1 METGVVVVGG
11 GPAGLSVA
19 ARLRGVDALVLEAS
33 PRLGWPPHCTG
44 IVSPAVAQGLTG
56 LGLRGL
62 ASEEVLEAV
71 YEEAVFL
78 GPGAREA
85 CRLSG
90 RPLAVKLARPGLEQL
105 LASLAE
111 ARGHRVAAKAVAEAV
126 QLRGARVAV
135 TVRGAGVVEAHYAV
149 LAQGRQR
156 HTPRLPLPPGPCSSV
171 PGVEERVVLT
181 KRVPGEA
188 FYTLHASRIA
198 PGFFAWLAPVGDGRE
213 AVVGLATRAPGLAAR
228 LQAFKRLLER
238 AGITGFSRV
247 VSRRGGLVLRGPAAA
262 RAVEGNMAWIGD
274 TLCASKPY
282 TGGGLYAVSVL
293 APLLAEAIERGRL
306 GAYGAAWRR
315 LRLELLAQRAAADA
329 AHAVGSLFLRLLA
342 KACRAAEEGR
352 CRIDY
357 DRHTSLA
364 RCLLAGT

>member
-1 METGVVVVGG
+1 MEAGVAIVGG
-11 GPAGLSVA
+11 GPAGLAVA
-19 ARLRGVDALVLEAS
+19 ARLRGLDALVLEAS

-44 IVSPAVAQGLTG
+44 IVSPSVAEGLTG

-62 ASEEVLEAV
+62 DSEGVLEAV
-71 YEEAVFL
+71 YREAVFL

-85 CRLSG
+85 CRLGG

-105 LASLAE
+105 LASIAE
-111 ARGHRVAAKAVAEAV
+111 ARGHRVATGMVVEAV
-126 QLRGARVAV
+126 EDLGGSVRLR
-135 TVRGAGVVEAHYAV
+135 VRGAGAVEARYAV

-156 HTPRLPLPPGPCSSV
+156 RRPRLPLPPGPCTAV
-171 PGVEERVVLT
+171 PGVEERVVLS
-181 KRVPGEA
+181 KRLPGDA

-228 LQAFKRLLER
+228 LEAFKRLLER
-238 AGITGFSRV
+238 RGLTVFGRV
-247 VSRRGGLVLRGPAAA
+247 VSRRGGLVLRGPAAPRAA
-262 RAVEGNMAWIGD
+262 RGRLAWIGD

-293 APLLAEAIERGRL
+293 APALAEALERRGL
-306 GAYGAAWRR
+306 GSYEASWRR
-315 LRLELLAQRAAADA
+315 LRLELLAQRLAADA
-329 AHAVGSLFLRLLA
+329 AHAMGTLFLRLLA
-342 KACRAAEEGR
+342 RACGAAERGR
-352 CRIDY
+352 CRVDY

-364 RCLLAGT
+364 RCLLARP